1 MLTWKLRIW
10 GFQNW
15 PYFNIWKLP
24 NQSYEPL
31 KTNRDFYKH
40 PVSINSH
47 FGLFYFLSYC
57 HISLHISDNLSPN
70 LTSRDILRKKRTRAF
85 IWHQSWWDFRL
96 YCWRYGLLK
105 SVRIYLTD
113 PVYWFIYE
121 FVCPSC
127 SLKSFSF
134 LYAQF
139 NYWSWTGLSSLS
151 KALTDNFSTS
161 PSKSTSKIKHVLFPD
176 LKCDPCIFWSWFC
189 YQRKSSACPHWLKS
203 GFIVKPFPNWH

>member
-1 MLTWKLRIW
+1 MWKLRIW

-40 PVSINSH
+40 PVSISSH

-70 LTSRDILRKKRTRAF
+70 LTSRDILREKRTRAF
-85 IWHQSWWDFRL
+85 IWHQSWWDFRP

-105 SVRIYLTD
+105 SVRIYLTN
-113 PVYWFIYE
+113 PV
-121 FVCPSC
+121 VVTKSSPPCC
-127 SLKSFSF
+127 SV
-134 LYAQF
+134 AD
-139 NYWSWTGLSSLS
+139 T
-151 KALTDNFSTS
+151 T
-161 PSKSTSKIKHVLFPD
+161 
-176 LKCDPCIFWSWFC
+176 CIF
-189 YQRKSSACPHWLKS
+189 SSDGSNSELN
-203 GFIVKPFPNWH
+203 I

>member
-1 MLTWKLRIW
+1 MWKLRIW

-15 PYFNIWKLP
+15 PYFNIWKLQ

-31 KTNRDFYKH
+31 KTNRDFYKL

-85 IWHQSWWDFRL
+85 IWNQTWWDFML

-113 PVYWFIYE
+113 PVGYKLSGVSSKEDSGMRLLRAYFRSSDGPKGFYGL
-121 FVCPSC
+121 PRSG
-127 SLKSFSF
+127 
-134 LYAQF
+134 A
-139 NYWSWTGLSSLS
+139 NY
-151 KALTDNFSTS
+151 F
-161 PSKSTSKIKHVLFPD
+161 
-176 LKCDPCIFWSWFC
+176 
-189 YQRKSSACPHWLKS
+189 
-203 GFIVKPFPNWH
+203 